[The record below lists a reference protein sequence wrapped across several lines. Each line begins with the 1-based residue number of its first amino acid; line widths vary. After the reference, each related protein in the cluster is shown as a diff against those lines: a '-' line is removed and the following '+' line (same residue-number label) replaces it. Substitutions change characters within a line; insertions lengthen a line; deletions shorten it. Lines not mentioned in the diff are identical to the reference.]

1 MKRLFALLL
10 PMVFA
15 AATAAAQVPVAS
27 TACGPWVVGMT
38 DDAFTVV
45 WISTERSIG
54 WVETAPDDGTSFYS
68 EERPRYYEDLLGR
81 HVVSRLHRVRV
92 EGLKPG
98 TAYRYRIYQQG
109 VDDSGA
115 IPVLG
120 RTTASNVYSRE
131 PYRVRTFDAA
141 ADKCRFTVVNDIH
154 GRDSIFRALTGDATR
169 RGVDFV
175 AFNGDMSNL
184 MGSVEQLQED
194 YLTRAVELFATDT
207 PVVVVRGNHE
217 TRGAASVEFMNL
229 FPTPSGKPYYMFRN
243 GPAAFLVLDCGED
256 KPDSDLEYGGLAAYD
271 AHREREAEW
280 LRQVVQSDE
289 FRSAAVRIVFLHV
302 PPEQKGWHGSREL
315 MRLFVP
321 LLNEA
326 GVDLMLSA
334 HLHRY
339 GFVGAGERGNNFPIL
354 VNSNNER
361 LDVEVTPSR
370 IAVDVVDAAGKVTH
384 RHEVEVKRR

>member
-1 MKRLFALLL
+1 MKRFFALLL
-10 PMVFA
+10 PLLMA
-15 AATAAAQVPVAS
+15 AATAAAQLPVAS
-27 TACGPWVVGMT
+27 TGCGPWVVGMT
-38 DDAFTVV
+38 DDSFTVV

-81 HVVSRLHRVRV
+81 HVVSRLHRVRI

-120 RTTASNVYSRE
+120 RVTASNVYSRE

-154 GRDSIFRALTGDATR
+154 GRDSMLCALTADAAK

-175 AFNGDMSNL
+175 AFNGDMSSL
-184 MGSVEQLQED
+184 MESVGQLQED
-194 YLTRAVELFATDT
+194 YLARSVELFASDT
-207 PVVVVRGNHE
+207 PVVMVRGNHE
-217 TRGAASVEFMNL
+217 TRGAASAEFMNL
-229 FPTPSGKPYYMFRN
+229 FPTPSGLPYYMFRN
-243 GPAAFLVLDCGED
+243 GPAAFIVLDCGED
-256 KPDSDLEYGGLAAYD
+256 KPDSDIEYGGLAAYD
-271 AHREREAEW
+271 AHREREAAW
-280 LRQVVQSDE
+280 LRETLQSEE

-302 PPEQKGWHGSREL
+302 PPEQKGWHGSREI

-326 GVDLMLSA
+326 GIDVMLCG
-334 HLHRY
+334 HTHRY
-339 GFVGAGERGNNFPIL
+339 RYVERGERGNDFPIL
-354 VNSNNER
+354 INSNNER
-361 LDVEVTPSR
+361 LDVEASASR
-370 IAVDVVDAAGKVTH
+370 IAIDVVDGAGKVTH
-384 RHEVEVKRR
+384 HHDVEVGKR

>member
-1 MKRLFALLL
+1 MLVPLVL
-10 PMVFA
+10 A
-15 AATAAAQVPVAS
+15 AVAAAAQVPTAS

-38 DDAFTVV
+38 DNGFTVV
-45 WISTERSIG
+45 WMSTERSIG
-54 WVETAPDDGTSFYS
+54 WVETAPDDGTSFYA

-81 HVVSRLHRVRV
+81 HVVSTLHSVRI

-131 PYRVRTFDAA
+131 PYRVRTFDTA

-154 GRDSIFRALTGDATR
+154 GRDSILRALTEDATKR
-169 RGVDFV
+169 EVDFV
-175 AFNGDMSNL
+175 AFNGDMSSL
-184 MGSVEQLQED
+184 MSSMEQLQKD
-194 YLTRAVELFATDT
+194 YLGRSVELFATDT
-207 PVVVVRGNHE
+207 PIVVVRGNHE

-229 FPTPSGKPYYMFRN
+229 FPTTTGKPYYMFRE

-256 KPDSDLEYGGLAAYD
+256 KPDSDIEYGGLAAYD

-280 LRQVVQSDE
+280 LRQTLQSDE

-302 PPEQKGWHGSREL
+302 PPESDGWHGSREI

-326 GVDLMLSA
+326 GVDVMLCG
-334 HLHRY
+334 HLHLYDFIER
-339 GFVGAGERGNNFPIL
+339 GERGNDFPIL
-354 VNSNNER
+354 VNSNNDR

-370 IAVDVVDAAGKVTH
+370 IAIDVVDAAGKVIH
-384 RHEVEVKRR
+384 RHEVSVKR

>member
-1 MKRLFALLL
+1 MLL

-15 AATAAAQVPVAS
+15 AVTAAAQVPEAS
-27 TACGPWVVGMT
+27 TACGPWVVDMT

-45 WISTERSIG
+45 WVSTDRSVG
-54 WVETAPDDGTSFYS
+54 WVETAPDDGTSFYA
-68 EERPRYYEDLLGR
+68 EERPRHYEDLLGR

-92 EGLKPG
+92 EGLEPG

-120 RTTASNVYSRE
+120 RPTASNVYSRK
-131 PYRVRTFDAA
+131 PYRVRTFDTS
-141 ADKCRFTVVNDIH
+141 ADVCRFTVVNDIH
-154 GRDSIFRALTGDATR
+154 GRDSIFKALTADVTK

-184 MGSVEQLQED
+184 MASIEQQQEA
-194 YLTRAVELFATDT
+194 YLALAAELFAADT
-207 PVVVVRGNHE
+207 PIVAVRGNHE

-229 FPTPSGKPYYMFRN
+229 FPNASGKPYYMFRH

-256 KPDSDLEYGGLAAYD
+256 KPDSDIEYGGLAAYD

-280 LRQVVQSDE
+280 LRRTLQSDA

-302 PPEQKGWHGSREL
+302 PPETDGWHGSREI

-326 GVDLMLSA
+326 GVDIMLSG
-334 HLHRY
+334 HLHLY
-339 GFVGAGERGNNFPIL
+339 DYIEKGERGNDFPVLI
-354 VNSNNER
+354 NSNDER
-361 LDVEVTPSR
+361 LDIEVTPSR
-370 IAVDVVDAAGKVTH
+370 IAIDVVDATGKAVH
-384 RHEVEVKRR
+384 RHEVAVKRR